1 MKYGECPPG
10 ESYAWEQVLCDESVT
25 NTSTASTPSTF
36 DSFTVF
42 ELFHGQPPRIA
53 GMGCILPRV
62 PAIWL
67 RTGPDADQEEK
78 GLATKQ
84 LHRKLAPQVTGAQD
98 RLHTAFLARVCLLTN
113 GSALQKTRS
122 TCTAPSRTRRLS
134 RPVSIKR
141 RKLGLRW

>member
-10 ESYAWEQVLCDESVT
+10 ESYAWEQALCDESQT
-25 NTSTASTPSTF
+25 NSSTPSTF

-42 ELFHGQPPRIA
+42 ELFH
-53 GMGCILPRV
+53 
-62 PAIWL
+62 
-67 RTGPDADQEEK
+67 GPDADQEEK

-98 RLHTAFLARVCLLTN
+98 RLHTAFLAGLRLHTD

-134 RPVSIKR
+134 RPASIKR
-141 RKLGLRW
+141 RKLASRW